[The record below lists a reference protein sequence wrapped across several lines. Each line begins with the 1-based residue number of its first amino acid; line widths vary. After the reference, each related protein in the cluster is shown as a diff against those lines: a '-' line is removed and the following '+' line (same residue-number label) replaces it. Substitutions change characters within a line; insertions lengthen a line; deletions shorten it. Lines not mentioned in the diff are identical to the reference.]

1 MMASSSPAPCVLR
14 PSSSSRRC
22 DLHSPMR
29 LGSTNDAEY
38 AHVSAVERVTLPGTR
53 RTKEVKLGKASRI
66 IRPNNF
72 ATCASSFARKIIA
85 RARAL
90 RLRSASCF
98 SSFSLFKRPITI
110 VSGWRFASLNFPA
123 RGRFVRLS
131 LCFVVEFRLLW
142 SVWAYGSW
150 SEPEHLW
157 RPSVP
162 RPRIVFCWL
171 FAPNRF
177 IRRIPTEA
185 HLPRPSFNSI
195 TGLVVTW
202 VVTFLLTVAAAST
215 QAP

>member
-1 MMASSSPAPCVLR
+1 M
-14 PSSSSRRC
+14 
-22 DLHSPMR
+22 
-29 LGSTNDAEY
+29 
-38 AHVSAVERVTLPGTR
+38 
-53 RTKEVKLGKASRI
+53 GKASRI
-66 IRPNNF
+66 ISRPNNF
-72 ATCASSFARKIIA
+72 ASCASSFARKIIA
-85 RARAL
+85 RARELAL
-90 RLRSASCF
+90 FAFASASCF
-98 SSFSLFKRPITI
+98 SSFSFKRPITI

-171 FAPNRF
+171 FTPNRF
-177 IRRIPTEA
+177 IRRIRRIPTEA

-202 VVTFLLTVAAAST
+202 VVTLLLTVAAAST